1 MKQNTKRHGETE
13 CLHVYIQT
21 ALIQKIKSLKYSIL
35 LSLTYLSIAL
45 IMWIITDEKAIS
57 IIKKILL
64 SWTY

>member
-1 MKQNTKRHGETE
+1 MK
-13 CLHVYIQT
+13 
-21 ALIQKIKSLKYSIL
+21 ALRYSIL

-57 IIKKILL
+57 VIKKLLL

>member
-1 MKQNTKRHGETE
+1 MK
-13 CLHVYIQT
+13 
-21 ALIQKIKSLKYSIL
+21 ALRYSIL

-57 IIKKILL
+57 IIKKLLL